1 MQKTKMSWNKKKYI
15 KNRPEKVNNL
25 KSKAI
30 NFIANLT
37 IKVITVSKKIESR
50 YAKAKRITE
59 FFFGHVGRQERKKTH
74 KNLCKNVRLSKCEK
88 LL

>member
-1 MQKTKMSWNKKKYI
+1 MSSNKKI
-15 KNRPEKVNNL
+15 TKNRPEKVNNL

-37 IKVITVSKKIESR
+37 IKVNTVSKKIESR

-59 FFFGHVGRQERKKTH
+59 YFFGHVGRRERRKKHT
-74 KNLCKNVRLSKCEK
+74 KIYAKMCG
-88 LL
+88 